1 MANFV
6 DRVVLHVSGGTG
18 GHGCVSVKREK
29 FKPLGGPDGGNG
41 GNGGDVILRVSHQT
55 TTLLDYHHAPHR
67 HAGNG
72 GPGMGDWRAGKH
84 GETLILSVPDGTVIK
99 TKTGEVLADL
109 MGEGTEYIAAAG
121 GQGGLGNA
129 SLSSQKRRAPGFA
142 LLGIE
147 GDEQDIV
154 LELKS
159 IADIALVGFPS
170 AGKSSLIAAM
180 SAARPKIADYPF
192 TTLIPNLG
200 VVEAGEVRFTI
211 ADVPGLIEGAS
222 EGKGLGHNFLRH
234 VERCAAL
241 VHVLDCATLESDR
254 DPLSDLAIIE
264 AELEKYAVDMSYA
277 GADGEVVPL
286 NQRPK
291 LVALNKIDTPDG
303 KEMAEFVRGELEERG
318 YRVFEISAISHEG
331 LRPLSFAMAELVTAA
346 RQQLAVE
353 PVTVTPT
360 VLRPRAVNRKQFII
374 RPEER
379 NLEPLFRVLG
389 EKPVRWVKQTDF
401 TNEEAIGYLAD
412 RLAKLG
418 VEDEL
423 FKSGAKPG
431 DTVVIGEDGKDAVV
445 FDWEPTMMTGAE
457 LLTGPRGTDLRFA
470 DLGDRPTRSE
480 KREEYQERRDA
491 KAAARAELETE
502 RKAGIWTESVSARR
516 SGAVRE
522 QSDKHASAQDGE
534 LLDNGDEG

>member
-1 MANFV
+1 MATFV

-41 GNGGDVILRVSHQT
+41 GNGGDVILRVDAQT

-67 HAGNG
+67 HATNG
-72 GPGMGDWRAGKH
+72 GPGMGDWRGGKN
-84 GETLILSVPDGTVIK
+84 GETLVLPVPEGTVVK
-99 TKTGEVLADL
+99 TKDGVVLADL
-109 MGEGTEYIAAAG
+109 VGEGTEFIAAAG
-121 GQGGLGNA
+121 GQGGLGNS

-147 GDEQDIV
+147 GDSSDIV

-200 VVEAGEVRFTI
+200 VVQAGDVRFTI

-241 VHVLDCATLESDR
+241 AHVLDCGTLESDR

-264 AELEKYAVDMSYA
+264 QELDKYAVDMSYA
-277 GADGEVVPL
+277 GVDGEVVPL
-286 NQRPK
+286 NERPK
-291 LVALNKIDTPDG
+291 LVVLNKVDLPDG
-303 KEMAEFVRGELEERG
+303 RDMAEFVRPELEERG
-318 YRVFEISAISHEG
+318 YRVFEVSATSHEG
-331 LRPLSFAMAELVTAA
+331 LRQLSFAMGEIVMAA
-346 RQQLAVE
+346 RKEVASAPPKVAA
-353 PVTVTPT
+353 P
-360 VLRPRAVNRKQFII
+360 VLRPRAVNESGFKI
-374 RPEER
+374 RREEK

-418 VEDEL
+418 IENEL
-423 FKSGAKPG
+423 FKMGAVPG
-431 DTVVIGEDGKDAVV
+431 DTVVIGEDDGVV
-445 FDWEPTMMTGAE
+445 FDWEPTMMAGAE
-457 LLTGPRGTDLRFA
+457 LLATPRGTDIRVA
-470 DLGDRPTRSE
+470 DIGDRPTRSQ
-480 KREEYQERRDA
+480 KREEQIERRDA
-491 KAAARAELETE
+491 RAAARAELEAE
-502 RKAGIWTESVSARR
+502 RKAGIWTESVSRR
-516 SGAVRE
+516 RAAQTVKDSGLEA
-522 QSDKHASAQDGE
+522 
-534 LLDNGDEG
+534 DNDD

>member
-6 DRVVLHVSGGTG
+6 DRVVLHVSGGAG

-84 GETLILSVPDGTVIK
+84 GETLILPVPDGTVIK
-99 TKTGEVLADL
+99 TKDGELLADL
-109 MGEGTEYIAAAG
+109 VGEGTEYIAAAG

-129 SLSSQKRRAPGFA
+129 SLSSQKRKAPGFA
-142 LLGIE
+142 LLGID
-147 GDEQDIV
+147 GDASDIV

-192 TTLIPNLG
+192 TTLVPNLG
-200 VVEAGEVRFTI
+200 VVEAGDVRFTI

-303 KEMAEFVRGELEERG
+303 KEMADFVRADLEERG
-318 YRVFEISAISHEG
+318 YRVFEISAVSHEG
-331 LRPLSFAMAELVTAA
+331 LRPLSFAMAELVAAA
-346 RQQLAVE
+346 RNQATVA
-353 PVTVTPT
+353 PPTVTPQ
-360 VLRPRAVNRKQFII
+360 VLRPRAVNRKEFVI
-374 RPEER
+374 RAEER
-379 NLEPLFRVLG
+379 NLEPLYRVLG
-389 EKPVRWVKQTDF
+389 DKPERWVKQTDF

-418 VEDEL
+418 IEDQL
-423 FKSGAKPG
+423 FKEGAKPG
-431 DTVVIGEDGKDAVV
+431 DTVVIGEDGKDSVV
-445 FDWEPTMMTGAE
+445 FDWEPTLMTGAE
-457 LLTGPRGTDLRFA
+457 LLAGPRGTDLRFA
-470 DLGDRPTRSE
+470 DVGDRPTRSQ
-480 KREEYQERRDA
+480 KREEYQDRRDA
-491 KAAARAELETE
+491 KAAARAELESE
-502 RKAGIWTESVSARR
+502 RKAGIWTESVDARR
-516 SGAVRE
+516 S
-522 QSDKHASAQDGE
+522 AQQQTESHDG
-534 LLDNGDEG
+534 DDG